1 MSAGVID
8 AVLVE
13 KLRERGQRVTSQ
25 RLVIHRA
32 LRERDRHLTAEQV
45 LQEVCESL
53 PGISLPTVY
62 ATLELFEELGLV
74 RRVATGS
81 GPLLFDSRTS
91 PHAHAVCR
99 DCGAIS
105 DIEFPQASAA
115 AFGAG
120 APAGF
125 RPDHAELVIWGRCAT
140 CAAEQ
145 SQP

>member
-1 MSAGVID
+1 MSAGATD

-13 KLRERGQRVTSQ
+13 KLRRRGQRVTSQ

-32 LRERDRHLTAEQV
+32 LAERDRHLTAEQV
-45 LQEVCESL
+45 MQEVCESL

-62 ATLELFEELGLV
+62 ATLELFEELELV
-74 RRVATGS
+74 RRVATGG

-105 DIEFPQASAA
+105 DVEFPEASARTLDAASAA
-115 AFGAG
+115 DFH
-120 APAGF
+120 
-125 RPDHAELVIWGRCAT
+125 PDHAELVIWGRCGACAT
-140 CAAEQ
+140 AQ
-145 SQP
+145 S

>member
-1 MSAGVID
+1 MTADGID
-8 AVLVE
+8 VVLVD

-45 LQEVCESL
+45 LQEVCENL

-91 PHAHAVCR
+91 PHAHTVCR
-99 DCGAIS
+99 GCGAIS
-105 DIEFPQASAA
+105 DLELGESSAQALGAA
-115 AFGAG
+115 TAKD
-120 APAGF
+120 F
-125 RPDHAELVIWGRCAT
+125 RPDHAELLIWGHCGI
-140 CAAEQ
+140 CAAR
-145 SQP
+145 

>member
-1 MSAGVID
+1 MSAGGID
-8 AVLVE
+8 AVLVD

-45 LQEVCESL
+45 LQEVCENL

-62 ATLELFEELGLV
+62 ATLELLEELGLV

-81 GPLLFDSRTS
+81 GPLLFDSRIS

-99 DCGAIS
+99 VCGAIA
-105 DIEFPQASAA
+105 DVEFPESSAQALGATAA
-115 AFGAG
+115 KD
-120 APAGF
+120 F
-125 RPDHAELVIWGRCAT
+125 RPDHAELVIWGRCGI

-145 SQP
+145 S